1 MALNLYIPDE
11 IPETFEHWGERLELK
26 LSAVNIPERPENDS
40 DWSKNAIHFWVK
52 ITRPDGVMLWRGN
65 YSVGSAHPLL
75 WARRVKLIIRK
86 RGRGTVP
93 ANQRI
98 VETWIR
104 EYDSNPQRQR
114 TIHGV
119 EISEKIRER
128 YKLCAPLE
136 LGDILQSLHC
146 DISGVDQPLND
157 WAADLGMDTDSRR
170 ALRIYDACRETRASF
185 LSLPVA
191 DFEAFELCEE
201 S

>member
-11 IPETFEHWGERLELK
+11 IPETFEHWGERLGLT
-26 LSAVNIPERPENDS
+26 LSAVNISDRPEQDS
-40 DWSKNAIHFWVK
+40 DWSDGMIHFSVS
-52 ITRPDGVMLWRGN
+52 ITRTNGLFLWRGN
-65 YSVGSAHPLL
+65 YSVGSAHPLS
-75 WARRVKLIIRK
+75 WARRVKLTMRK
-86 RGRGTVP
+86 RGRGSVP
-93 ANQRI
+93 ANQRV

-119 EISEKIRER
+119 ELAEKIRER
-128 YKLCAPLE
+128 FKVCAPLE

-146 DISGVDQPLND
+146 DISGVDQPFND
-157 WAADLGMDTDSRR
+157 WASDLGMDSDSRR
-170 ALRIYDACRETRASF
+170 ALRMFEACRETRASF